1 MVRFSERNRR
11 TGKAFAVRAV
21 PPLMKTITTL
31 LLSLTAVFVSA
42 QEFNPRQ
49 VVKPFPPIQKPEI
62 ANSEEAGKWVV
73 GKELV
78 LGVVVAGEARAY
90 PINQL
95 TNPTR
100 EIINDTLGDRSI
112 AATW

>member
-1 MVRFSERNRR
+1 M
-11 TGKAFAVRAV
+11 
-21 PPLMKTITTL
+21 
-31 LLSLTAVFVSA
+31 TAGFCLA
-42 QEFNPRQ
+42 EDFNPRQ
-49 VVKPFPPIQKPEI
+49 VVKPFKPIVSPEI
-62 ANSEEAGKWVV
+62 TTSKGSGKWVTDD
-73 GKELV
+73 ELV
-78 LGVVVAGEARAY
+78 LGVVVGDEARAY

>member
-1 MVRFSERNRR
+1 
-11 TGKAFAVRAV
+11 
-21 PPLMKTITTL
+21 MKLITTL
-31 LLSLTAVFVSA
+31 LFSLIAFSVSG
-42 QEFNPRQ
+42 QDFNPRQ
-49 VVKPFPPIQKPEI
+49 VVKPFPSIQNPEI
-62 ANSEEAGKWVV
+62 ATSDEAGKWVIA
-73 GKELV
+73 KELV
-78 LGVVVAGEARAY
+78 LGVVVADEARAY